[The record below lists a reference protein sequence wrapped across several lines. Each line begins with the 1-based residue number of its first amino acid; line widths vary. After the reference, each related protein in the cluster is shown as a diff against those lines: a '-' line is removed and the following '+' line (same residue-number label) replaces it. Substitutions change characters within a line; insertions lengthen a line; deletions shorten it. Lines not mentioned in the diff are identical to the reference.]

1 MSTHPMTLIL
11 ELVQS
16 SLITDIVMIGIIHPI
31 IGNLCT
37 SLVMRLI
44 EDPLIV
50 TFVVMI

>member
-1 MSTHPMTLIL
+1 MITRPLNPIQ
-11 ELVQS
+11 ELVKS
-16 SLITDIVMIGIIHPI
+16 SLITEIVMIGIIHPI
-31 IGNLCT
+31 IGNLCV

>member
-1 MSTHPMTLIL
+1 MITRPMTPIL

-16 SLITDIVMIGIIHPI
+16 SMITDIVMIGIIHPI
-31 IGNLCT
+31 IGSLCV

-50 TFVVMI
+50 TFAVMI

>member
-1 MSTHPMTLIL
+1 MITRPMIPIL

-16 SLITDIVMIGIIHPI
+16 SMNTDIVMIGIILPI
-31 IGNLCT
+31 IGSLCV

-50 TFVVMI
+50 TFAVMI